1 MNQMWKEDKNQLY
14 QKFTFDDFVQAMEF
28 VNKVAKAAE
37 TANHHPKIEINWNT
51 VELWLTTH
59 DKGSAVTDKDR
70 QLADQIDKLVQ
81 SKETK
86 SSKLPEE
93 IKFYGD
99 GGSRGNPGPAACG
112 FVLMDMEDKILE
124 TGGEFMGITTNNQAE
139 YHSLEMGLQLAGELG
154 AKKVH
159 AYMDSMLVVNQ
170 LKGIYKVRSMDLM
183 PRFKNIQSLAKQ
195 FTEVNYTHVPR
206 ALNTIADAEVNR
218 ILDSV

>member
-1 MNQMWKEDKNQLY
+1 MKQMWKEDKNQLY
-14 QKFTFDDFVQAMEF
+14 QKFAFDDFVQAMEF
-28 VNKVAKAAE
+28 VNKVAKVSE
-37 TANHHPKIEINWNT
+37 SANHHPKIEINWNT

-59 DKGSAVTDKDR
+59 DKDNTVTDKDK
-70 QLADQIDKLVQ
+70 QLALQIDKLGHRKE
-81 SKETK
+81 SKP
-86 SSKLPEE
+86 SKLPEE
-93 IKFYGD
+93 VKFYGD

-112 FVLMDMEDKILE
+112 FVLMDMDDRILE

-159 AYMDSMLVVNQ
+159 VYMDSMLVVNQ

-206 ALNTIADAEVNR
+206 ALNSIADAEVNR